1 MASFRV
7 HWALVFATIVADLEE
22 LLAELIN
29 FHSTGTISLWSF
41 FGGYQLG
48 KAKLLDTLVDGRDQL
63 VPTEGHRWQFDG
75 NVTNVFENMLAR
87 SIPEYS
93 TMRALVFDLGVTLVQ
108 PGTTIID
115 IGCSKGDALAPFV
128 RHFGTANRYIGLEL
142 SEAMLEA
149 ARHRFAAQIDQGL
162 VDIRRLDLRAEY
174 PAEMASLTL
183 AVLTIQFTPIE
194 CRQRLMQRIAGH
206 TVPGGG
212 VILVEKVLG
221 SSAHFEKL
229 LTRRYYAL
237 KAVNGYT
244 AEQIERKRLALEGV
258 LVPVAARWNE
268 DLLREAGF
276 NQVECFWR
284 WCNFAGWIA
293 IKN

>member
-1 MASFRV
+1 MDETSKPLE
-7 HWALVFATIVADLEE
+7 ALAHE
-22 LLAELIN
+22 
-29 FHSTGTISLWSF
+29 S
-41 FGGYQLG
+41 
-48 KAKLLDTLVDGRDQL
+48 VDQF
-63 VPTEGHRWQFDG
+63 VPTEGERWQFDR
-75 NVTNVFENMLAR
+75 NVTDVFENMLAR

-93 TMRALVFDLGVTLVQ
+93 TMRALAFDLGTMLVQ
-108 PGTTIID
+108 PRTAIID

-128 RHFGTANRYIGLEL
+128 QQFGKGNHYIGVEL
-142 SEAMLEA
+142 SETMLEA
-149 ARHRFAAQIDQGL
+149 ARRRFAALIDQGI
-162 VDIRRLDLRAEY
+162 VDIRRLDLRTEY
-174 PAEMASLTL
+174 PPEMASLTL

-194 CRQRLMQRIAGH
+194 YRQRIMQRIAEH

-221 SSAHFEKL
+221 SSAQFEEL
-229 LTRRYYAL
+229 LTRRYYTL
-237 KAVNGYT
+237 KAMNGYT
-244 AEQIERKRLALEGV
+244 TEQIERKRLALEGV

-276 NQVECFWR
+276 KQVECFWR

>member
-1 MASFRV
+1 MATV
-7 HWALVFATIVADLEE
+7 GPL
-22 LLAELIN
+22 
-29 FHSTGTISLWSF
+29 
-41 FGGYQLG
+41 GGGCKMG
-48 KAKLLDTLVDGRDQL
+48 KAALFDALADERLDQF
-63 VPTEGHRWQFDG
+63 VPAEGERWQFDR
-75 NVTNVFENMLAR
+75 NVTDVFENMLAR
-87 SIPEYS
+87 SIPEYG
-93 TMRALVFDLGVTLVQ
+93 TMRALVFDLGATLVQ
-108 PGTTIID
+108 PGTAIID
-115 IGCSKGDALAPFV
+115 IGCSKGDALAPFI
-128 RHFGTANRYIGLEL
+128 RQFGTANCYIGVEL
-142 SEAMLEA
+142 SETMLEA
-149 ARHRFAAQIDQGL
+149 GRRRFAALIDRGI

-174 PAEMASLTL
+174 PPEMASLTL

-194 CRQRLMQRIAGH
+194 YRQRIMQRIAGH

-221 SSAHFEKL
+221 SSAQFEEL

>member
-1 MASFRV
+1 MGK
-7 HWALVFATIVADLEE
+7 ALLDALDDRFDQVV
-22 LLAELIN
+22 LAED
-29 FHSTGTISLWSF
+29 
-41 FGGYQLG
+41 
-48 KAKLLDTLVDGRDQL
+48 A
-63 VPTEGHRWQFDG
+63 RWQFDRD
-75 NVTNVFENMLAR
+75 VTDVFENMLAR
-87 SIPEYS
+87 SIPEYG
-93 TMRALVFDLGVTLVQ
+93 TMRALVFDLGATLVQ
-108 PGTTIID
+108 PGTAIID

-128 RHFGTANRYIGLEL
+128 QQFGPANCYIGVEL
-142 SEAMLEA
+142 SEPMLEA
-149 ARHRFAAQIDQGL
+149 TRRRFATLIEQGI
-162 VDIRRLDLRAEY
+162 VDVRRLDLRTEY
-174 PAEMASLTL
+174 PPEMASLTL

-194 CRQRLMQRIAGH
+194 YRQRIMQRIARH
-206 TVPGGG
+206 TVSGGG

-221 SSAHFEKL
+221 STAHFDEL
-229 LTRRYYAL
+229 LTSRYYEL
-237 KAVNGYT
+237 KAFNGYT

>member
-1 MASFRV
+1 MGDGKRSRALAHESF
-7 HWALVFATIVADLEE
+7 
-22 LLAELIN
+22 
-29 FHSTGTISLWSF
+29 
-41 FGGYQLG
+41 
-48 KAKLLDTLVDGRDQL
+48 DQF
-63 VPTEGHRWQFDG
+63 VPPEGEHWQFDR
-75 NVTNVFENMLAR
+75 NVTDVFENMLAR
-87 SIPEYS
+87 SIPQYG
-93 TMRALVFDLGVTLVQ
+93 TMRALVFDLGAELVQ
-108 PGTTIID
+108 PDTSVID

-128 RHFGTANRYIGLEL
+128 QRFGTANRYIGAEL

-149 ARHRFAAQIDQGL
+149 SRHRFAALIDQGI
-162 VDIRRLDLRAEY
+162 VDIRRLDLRVEY
-174 PAEMASLTL
+174 PPEMASLTL
-183 AVLTIQFTPIE
+183 AVLAIQFTPIE
-194 CRQRLMQRIAGH
+194 YRQRIMQHIAEH

-221 SSAHFEKL
+221 SSAQFEEL

>member
-1 MASFRV
+1 MGEGTRLG
-7 HWALVFATIVADLEE
+7 ALAHESLDQFVP
-22 LLAELIN
+22 AE
-29 FHSTGTISLWSF
+29 G
-41 FGGYQLG
+41 
-48 KAKLLDTLVDGRDQL
+48 
-63 VPTEGHRWQFDG
+63 ERWQFDR
-75 NVTNVFENMLAR
+75 NVTDVFENMLAR

-93 TMRALVFDLGVTLVQ
+93 TMRALVFDLGAMLVQ
-108 PGTTIID
+108 PGTAIID

-128 RHFGTANRYIGLEL
+128 QQFGMANSYIGVEL
-142 SEAMLEA
+142 SETMLEA
-149 ARHRFAAQIDQGL
+149 ARCRFAALIDQGI

-174 PAEMASLTL
+174 PPEMASLTL

-194 CRQRLMQRIAGH
+194 YRQRIMQRIAGH
-206 TVPGGG
+206 TVHGGG

-221 SSAHFEKL
+221 SSAQFEEL
-229 LTRRYYAL
+229 FTRRYYAL

-293 IKN
+293 IKH

>member
-1 MASFRV
+1 VGKVTLLDPLDER
-7 HWALVFATIVADLEE
+7 IDELE
-22 LLAELIN
+22 LAE
-29 FHSTGTISLWSF
+29 G
-41 FGGYQLG
+41 
-48 KAKLLDTLVDGRDQL
+48 
-63 VPTEGHRWQFDG
+63 ERWQFDRD
-75 NVTNVFENMLAR
+75 VADVFENMLAR

-93 TMRALVFDLGVTLVQ
+93 TMRALVFDLGATLVQ
-108 PGTTIID
+108 PDTAIID
-115 IGCSKGDALAPFV
+115 LGCSKGDALAPFV
-128 RHFGTANRYIGLEL
+128 RRFGATNRYIGAEL
-142 SEAMLEA
+142 SDWMLKA
-149 ARHRFAAQIDQGL
+149 ARYQFAALIDQGI
-162 VDIRRLDLRAEY
+162 VDIRRLDLRTEY
-174 PAEMASLTL
+174 PPEMASLTL

-194 CRQRLMQRIAGH
+194 YRQRIMRRIAGH

-221 SSAHFEKL
+221 SSAQFEEL

-244 AEQIERKRLALEGV
+244 VEQIERKRLALEGV